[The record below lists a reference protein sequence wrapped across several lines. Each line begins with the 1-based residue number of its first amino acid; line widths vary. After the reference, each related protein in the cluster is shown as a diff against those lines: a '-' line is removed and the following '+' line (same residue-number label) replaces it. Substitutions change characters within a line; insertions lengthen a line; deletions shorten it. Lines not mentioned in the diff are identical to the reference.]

1 MALISLV
8 SVSPHSQVLLSS
20 PGVVQVG
27 FFVTVHSPHVC
38 VCSSVAFVV
47 NVTFPASDLL
57 PASSSAYTESVY
69 SVAAFK
75 SATVKEVSVAS
86 NVAISLSPFIN

>member
-1 MALISLV
+1 M
-8 SVSPHSQVLLSS
+8 
-20 PGVVQVG
+20 
-27 FFVTVHSPHVC
+27 
-38 VCSSVAFVV
+38 CSSVAFVV

-86 NVAISLSPFIN
+86 NVAISYREIVS